1 MTREELMAL
10 THAELKARATEE
22 GIEFPSRAN
31 KTELAE
37 LIYEKTNH
45 QEGAQEVAQALKE
58 SDNDLLNEGDFGIVP
73 GQMIKVITKKDGDVI
88 ETQVPIDDVLDPIRF
103 TLNRSAELEAVNDT
117 LKKENERLKHEN
129 AELEALAYREVIGH
143 PSQASTEAA
152 VTAIEWDGG
161 DQMTI
166 RARVKPNCGISSRI
180 RGGYDFTLQY
190 QEITVDR
197 ALFDVLSGDHYIQ
210 IDRVGSRDD

>member
-58 SDNDLLNEGDFGIVP
+58 SDNDLLNEDDFAIVE
-73 GQMIKVITKKDGDVI
+73 GQMVRIITKKDDEVI
-88 ETQVPIDDVLDPIRF
+88 EAETALDDL
-103 TLNRSAELEAVNDT
+103 LNSFEPMVYENIELLNENDT

-143 PSQASTEAA
+143 PSQASTEPA